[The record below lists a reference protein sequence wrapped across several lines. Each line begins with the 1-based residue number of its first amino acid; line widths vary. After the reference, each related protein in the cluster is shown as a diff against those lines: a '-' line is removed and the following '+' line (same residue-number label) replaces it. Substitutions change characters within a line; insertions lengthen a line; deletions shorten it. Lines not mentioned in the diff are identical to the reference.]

1 MGPASLGRRPH
12 GARTEATLDQD
23 QLRSDRPCTARPTLA
38 ASLACFRDGQVLIAR
53 RGRPPSRGLW
63 SLPGGR
69 VELGERAAEAAMREL
84 QEETGV
90 RAQVIG
96 LADVVEVILPE
107 AEGAVARHVA
117 ILAYA
122 GHWISGEATPGE
134 EATEVAWV
142 RPEALSDYETTPGLA
157 LVIERAR
164 SLCGE

>member
-12 GARTEATLDQD
+12 GARTEAKLDQD
-23 QLRSDRPCTARPTLA
+23 QVRSDRSRAARPALA

-63 SLPGGR
+63 SLPGGM
-69 VELGERAAEAAMREL
+69 VELGERAVEAATREL
-84 QEETGV
+84 FEETGV
-90 RAQVIG
+90 RAQVVG
-96 LADVVEVILPE
+96 LADVVEVIQRG

-122 GHWISGEATPGE
+122 GHWISGEAIPGE

-142 RPEALSDYETTPGLA
+142 RPEALSDYEVTPGLA
-157 LVIERAR
+157 QVVERAR
-164 SLCGE
+164 SLAGE